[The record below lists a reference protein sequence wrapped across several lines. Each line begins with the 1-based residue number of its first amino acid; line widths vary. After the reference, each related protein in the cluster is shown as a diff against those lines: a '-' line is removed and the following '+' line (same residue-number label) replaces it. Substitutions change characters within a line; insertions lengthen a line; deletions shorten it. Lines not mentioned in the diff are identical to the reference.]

1 MRFMKTRT
9 LASATILLLS
19 SLGGERVAGADTWTG
34 TWAASPQSSST
45 SFSQQTLRQ
54 IVHTSIA
61 GSAARVQLSNAFGT
75 QPVTIADVHIAQR
88 SSGSSIVAMTDRQ
101 VTFGGQTST
110 TIAVG
115 AVAISDSIAF
125 PVAALADVAVSI
137 YLPDSTGSATSHS
150 LGEET
155 NYVVSGDVS
164 GDATLTN
171 PQTNGSYYFLANLD
185 VPSSAAIGAVA
196 TLGASITDGYMSTS
210 DQNVRWPN
218 DLAVRLVDA
227 GQSVGVLNQ
236 GISGNQLLIDGSG
249 QSALHRF
256 SRDVLSQP
264 GVKWVIFSDDPIND
278 LGDNNPPPTS
288 DQLIA
293 AATQLITEA
302 HQAGLKFL
310 CSTLTPYQGASYW
323 TMQGETEREAYNAFV
338 RGPMSDCDGIVDQ
351 DTATHDPANPTMY
364 LPAYDSGDHLH
375 PNDQGYQAIANAV
388 NLALFAVDAGDDAGP
403 DADAEDGGVE
413 GDAGAVDASET
424 SEDSGA
430 ASDAGSPV
438 GAPGQA
444 SDAGAPGQASSSGSG
459 CSCATVPRARTREAP
474 VVLLGIALSATRRR
488 RRSSKR
494 RS

>member
-1 MRFMKTRT
+1 MKTRT
-9 LASATILLLS
+9 LASATIVLLS
-19 SLGGERVAGADTWTG
+19 SLGAERVAAADTWTG

-45 SFSQQTLRQ
+45 TFAQQTLRQ

-75 QPVTIADVHIAQR
+75 QAVTIADVHIAQR
-88 SSGSSIVAMTDRQ
+88 SSGSSIVAASDRQ

-125 PVAALADVAVSI
+125 PITALSDVAVSL
-137 YLPDSTGSATSHS
+137 YLPDATGSATSHS
-150 LGEET
+150 LGNQT

-164 GDATLTN
+164 GNATLTN
-171 PQTNGSYYFLANLD
+171 PQTNGSDYFLANLD

-196 TLGASITDGYMSTS
+196 TLGASVTDGYMSTS
-210 DQNVRWPN
+210 DENLRWPN
-218 DLAVRLVDA
+218 DLAARLVDA

-288 DQLIA
+288 AQLIT
-293 AATQLITEA
+293 AATQLVTEA

-338 RGPMSDCDGIVDQ
+338 RGSTSGCDGIVDQ

-375 PNDQGYQAIANAV
+375 PNDLGYQAIANAV
-388 NLALFAVDAGDDAGP
+388 NLALFAVDAGDDAGA
-403 DADAEDGGVE
+403 DADADTNQDGGME
-413 GDAGAVDASET
+413 EDAGAGYV

-430 ASDAGSPV
+430 PGDAGSPV

-444 SDAGAPGQASSSGSG
+444 SDAGAPGQASSGGSG
-459 CSCATVPRARTREAP
+459 CSCSTVPRPRTREAP
-474 VVLLGIALSATRRR
+474 VVLFGIALWATSRR
-488 RRSSKR
+488 RRSSSR
-494 RS
+494 RR